1 MGEADEF
8 EDGMTPP
15 AGWTRLRGLRRVVPV
30 AQTAAVGGVV
40 VAGLSLDDYA
50 ETHVPLGRRLPGLQR
65 LETARLVGTAEG
77 GAAPYYR
84 IAELWFAD
92 VDRLQAAA
100 ASPEGE
106 ALAADVANFA
116 TGGVTVVVAQVD
128 EDGAPTTAGTP
139 GA

>member
-1 MGEADEF
+1 MASAAASGPVKIVALYGPPTDAAAF
-8 EDGMTPP
+8 E
-15 AGWTRLRGLRRVVPV
+15 RH
-30 AQTAAVGGVV
+30 
-40 VAGLSLDDYA
+40 YA

-65 LETARLVGTAEG
+65 LETARLLGTADG

-92 VDRLQAAA
+92 VERFQAAA
-100 ASPEGE
+100 ASPGGQ
-106 ALAADVANFA
+106 ALASDVTNFA